1 MPWEYG
7 VIPGEMCG
15 RQLRE
20 RDPKEGYGPGVWGR
34 AGSGGAGQARLQA
47 ECVGAGRE
55 RGPRG
60 LTGPSGR
67 GGEGNWAER

>member
-1 MPWEYG
+1 MLGGTTAEIAVVSIERARG
-7 VIPGEMCG
+7 V
-15 RQLRE
+15 RE
-20 RDPKEGYGPGVWGR
+20 EGDGPGVWGR